1 MVAAIDAES
10 GILMATR
17 SYRPRLRALC
27 LLAGLALVELCAP
40 HGGPVGFV
48 TPASAQ
54 FFDDR
59 FPFLGDRRN
68 RSNNSNWNRDFRD
81 RDRDWRD
88 WRENRPAPVQ
98 DFSKAPAPKK
108 PDAAAAPAITNIVVM
123 GDSMADW
130 LGYGLESAF
139 ADTPEIAVVRKQR
152 HPSGLI
158 RDLKPDSPDWP
169 QIARETLNADKSAA
183 YVVMMIGLNDRQQI
197 RERPAPRRAAAQP
210 NQPLQLNPAQP
221 APPPAAGQA
230 AQNPPPDAEGEP
242 PPAATPAP
250 EQAPAGPGAPHEFRS
265 EKWAEL
271 YGKRIEE
278 TVAALKSKGVP
289 VFWVG
294 LPSIRGAKSTS
305 EAIYL
310 NELYRSHA
318 EKAGITYIDVWDGF
332 VDEAGRFTVQG
343 PDFEGQIRR
352 LRTGDGVHFT
362 QAGARKLAHYVERE
376 IRRSIAARGLPVA
389 AIPPTTAPEEPA
401 QPAVPADKPGL
412 FPRPMA
418 GPVVPLTARQAS
430 DQTLLGGGG
439 TAKSAEPETAGTR
452 VLVKGEPVPAPAGR
466 SDDFAWP
473 RRGVMPV
480 GADPVVATSTE
491 PPPVA
496 QPVAP
501 PPVQTAAGAARPG
514 AAEVGRQA
522 AAPVRRTPVVRQQ
535 PRYDPWRSN
544 PWGGG
549 WGGWGG
555 GGGLF
560 RW

>member
-1 MVAAIDAES
+1 
-10 GILMATR
+10 MAR
-17 SYRPRLRALC
+17 WSYRPRLGAI
-27 LLAGLALVELCAP
+27 LLLALVELCAL
-40 HGGPVGFV
+40 GIGVLSFV
-48 TPASAQ
+48 APANAQ

-68 RSNNSNWNRDFRD
+68 RGNSGSWNRDFRD

-88 WRENRPAPVQ
+88 WRGGERPAPPQ
-98 DFSKAPAPKK
+98 DFSKAPAPRK
-108 PDAAAAPAITNIVVM
+108 PDLAAPAPTTDIVVL

-130 LGYGLESAF
+130 LGYGLENAF
-139 ADTPEIAVVRKQR
+139 ADTPEIAVVRKHR

-158 RDLKPDSPDWP
+158 RDAKPDSPDWA
-169 QIARETLNADKSAA
+169 QIARETLNADKQAA
-183 YVVMMIGLNDRQQI
+183 FVVMMIGLNDRQAI
-197 RERPAPRRAAAQP
+197 RERPAARRAP
-210 NQPLQLNPAQP
+210 NQPAQP
-221 APPPAAGQA
+221 INPSAQPGQAPAAGQA
-230 AQNPPPDAEGEP
+230 ANNPPSDLEGEP
-242 PPAATPAP
+242 PSAVAAAP
-250 EQAPAGPGAPHEFRS
+250 VEAQAAAGPGIAQEFRS
-265 EKWAEL
+265 ERWAEL

-278 TVAALKSKGVP
+278 TAAALKSKGIP
-289 VFWVG
+289 VYWVG

-305 EAIYL
+305 DVVYL

-332 VDEAGRFTVQG
+332 VDEAGRFSVQG

-352 LRTGDGVHFT
+352 LRAGDGVHFT

-376 IRRSIAARGLPVA
+376 IRRGIAARGLPVA
-389 AIPPTTAPEEPA
+389 AIPPATAPEEPA
-401 QPAVPADKPGL
+401 PPPVPVDKPGL

-418 GPVVPLTARQAS
+418 GPVVPLTTATTP
-430 DQTLLGGGG
+430 DQSLLGGASGG
-439 TAKSAEPETAGTR
+439 RAAAPETSGNR

-480 GADPVVATSTE
+480 GTDPVAATSTE
-491 PPPVA
+491 PITVP
-496 QPVAP
+496 QPVQPA
-501 PPVQTAAGAARPG
+501 PVQTAAGPARPG
-514 AAEVGRQA
+514 AAESLGRPA
-522 AAPVRRTPVVRQQ
+522 AAPVRRPVRQQ

-549 WGGWGG
+549 GWGGGGWGGWGG
-555 GGGLF
+555 GGGGLF

>member
-1 MVAAIDAES
+1 
-10 GILMATR
+10 MARR
-17 SYRPRLRALC
+17 SYQPRLGAIC
-27 LLAGLALVELCAP
+27 VLACLALVDLCAP
-40 HGGPVGFV
+40 GGGVVGFV
-48 TPASAQ
+48 TPAAAQ

-68 RSNNSNWNRDFRD
+68 RSNNNSFWNRDYRD

-88 WRENRPAPVQ
+88 WRDNRPAPVQ

-108 PDAAAAPAITNIVVM
+108 ADPAAAPATTSIVVL

-139 ADTPEIAVVRKQR
+139 ADTPEIAVVRKHR

-158 RDLKPDSPDWP
+158 RDAKPDSPDWP
-169 QIARETLNADKSAA
+169 QIARETLNAEKSAA

-197 RERPAPRRAAAQP
+197 RERPVARRTAAPP
-210 NQPLQLNPAQP
+210 NQPLQLNPATQAQAPGGAAQAPKPEQEGEQPSTAAP
-221 APPPAAGQA
+221 APAA
-230 AQNPPPDAEGEP
+230 EP
-242 PPAATPAP
+242 
-250 EQAPAGPGAPHEFRS
+250 QAPAGPGTPHEFRT

-278 TVAALKSKGVP
+278 TAAALKSKGIP

-294 LPSIRGAKSTS
+294 LPSIRGTKSTS
-305 EAIYL
+305 EALYL
-310 NELYRSHA
+310 NDLYRSQA
-318 EKAGITYIDVWDGF
+318 EKAGITYVDVWDGF
-332 VDEAGRFTVQG
+332 VDEAGRFSVQG

-376 IRRSIAARGLPVA
+376 IRRGIAARGLPVA
-389 AIPPTTAPEEPA
+389 AIPPSAVPEEPA
-401 QPAVPADKPGL
+401 QSAVPADKPGL

-418 GPVVPLTARQAS
+418 GPVIPLTARRAG
-430 DQTLLGGGG
+430 DQTLLGDAAGARG
-439 TAKSAEPETAGTR
+439 AEAETPGTR

-473 RRGVMPV
+473 RRDVLPV
-480 GADPVVATSTE
+480 GTDPVVATSTE
-491 PPPVA
+491 PIPVA

-501 PPVQTAAGAARPG
+501 PPVQTAAGPARPG
-514 AAEVGRQA
+514 AAESPGRQA

-549 WGGWGG
+549 WGGGGWGG